1 MFISSYEKIWIV
13 GRRGKLA
20 HAPISSL

>member
-1 MFISSYEKIWIV
+1 MFISSYEKIWMV
-13 GRRGKLA
+13 DRQGKLA